1 MGGQDR
7 AEMER
12 EEESDGQGNRKGA
25 ARDVAWCQAVI
36 LFFIEKQA

>member
-1 MGGQDR
+1 MGGQEG

-12 EEESDGQGNRKGA
+12 GEESDGQGTRKGV